1 MCQTPFCVFVKL
13 EEDENGIQ
21 TIKHY
26 KYDKHMELKVFLVE
40 IKSPKYNDIT
50 GRISGEDIF

>member
-1 MCQTPFCVFVKL
+1 MCYKPFCLFINL

-26 KYDKHMELKVFLVE
+26 RYDTNMELKVFLVE
-40 IKSPKYNDIT
+40 IKSPKYSDIT

>member
-26 KYDKHMELKVFLVE
+26 KYDKNMELKVFLVE